1 MQIKIPQ
8 NVEKII
14 KTLEAAGFE
23 AYAVGGCVRD
33 SLLGRT
39 PNDWDITTSALPED
53 VKGLFR
59 KTFDT
64 GIKHGTVSVL
74 LDKEIYEVTTYR
86 IDGEYDDSR
95 HPKNVVFTKSLSED
109 LKRRDFTI
117 NAMAYNPSSGIV
129 DLFNGREDIE
139 KKIIRCVGD
148 PNERFGEDALRIMRA
163 VRFAAQ
169 LSYDI
174 DKETAEAIKKL
185 APTLENISA
194 ERKREE
200 LLKIILSD
208 NPGYLMKAYELG
220 ITKVIF
226 PEFDAM
232 VATPQNN
239 PHHCYNVGL
248 HSVKVME
255 NVEKDRILRLA
266 ALLHDV
272 GKPVT
277 RTTDPKGIDHFY
289 GHPAKGVEIGKA
301 FFDRF
306 KFDNDTKYRVC
317 TLIGHHDWMIEK
329 KIKNLRREINRI
341 GEQAFPA
348 IFEIN
353 RADTAG
359 QSDFKREEKYAAID
373 ALRREYDRI
382 IKDGECVSLKT
393 LALTGNDLIKAGIE
407 PGPEIGKILNGLLE
421 KVLDDPSLNTKEKLQ
436 QLIAGNE

>member
-74 LDKEIYEVTTYR
+74 LDQTVYEVTTYR

-239 PHHCYNVGL
+239 PHHC
-248 HSVKVME
+248 
-255 NVEKDRILRLA
+255 
-266 ALLHDV
+266 
-272 GKPVT
+272 
-277 RTTDPKGIDHFY
+277 
-289 GHPAKGVEIGKA
+289 
-301 FFDRF
+301 
-306 KFDNDTKYRVC
+306 
-317 TLIGHHDWMIEK
+317 
-329 KIKNLRREINRI
+329 
-341 GEQAFPA
+341 
-348 IFEIN
+348 
-353 RADTAG
+353 
-359 QSDFKREEKYAAID
+359 
-373 ALRREYDRI
+373 
-382 IKDGECVSLKT
+382 
-393 LALTGNDLIKAGIE
+393 
-407 PGPEIGKILNGLLE
+407 
-421 KVLDDPSLNTKEKLQ
+421 
-436 QLIAGNE
+436 